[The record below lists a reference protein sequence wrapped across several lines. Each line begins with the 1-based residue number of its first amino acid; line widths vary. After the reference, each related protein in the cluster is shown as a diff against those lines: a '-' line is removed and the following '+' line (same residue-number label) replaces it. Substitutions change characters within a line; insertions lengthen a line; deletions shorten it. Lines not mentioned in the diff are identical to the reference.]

1 MLTDKYWCFI
11 FVEIIEW
18 HALRSGE
25 VDYLNHYYFYWI
37 FIIIWIFQNHHLA
50 SAVLSLLSTLA
61 KKTDS
66 QVTCLYKITFS
77 LPRLLFHSNVLLKKN
92 KAVWATDT
100 CLWPLHSSTT
110 EIVSWCLFKSW
121 IKLLPFLSA
130 WLLLFIDKVK

>member
-1 MLTDKYWCFI
+1 MFYFRGDYRVAYSKVWWSRLLKPLLLLLDFYYYLDFPESSSCFGCP
-11 FVEIIEW
+11 FPSVNP
-18 HALRSGE
+18 G
-25 VDYLNHYYFYWI
+25 
-37 FIIIWIFQNHHLA
+37 
-50 SAVLSLLSTLA
+50 

-77 LPRLLFHSNVLLKKN
+77 LPRLLFHSNFMLKKN